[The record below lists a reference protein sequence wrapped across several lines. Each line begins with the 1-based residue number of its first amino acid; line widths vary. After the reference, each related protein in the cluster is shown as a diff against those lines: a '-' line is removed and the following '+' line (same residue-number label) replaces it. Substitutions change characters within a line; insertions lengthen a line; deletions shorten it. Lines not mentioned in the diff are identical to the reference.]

1 MASDLSPESVQVAV
15 VNQVVNEA
23 TFIGGMEDNEP
34 AGSSIKAKEAPSTNE
49 NGATKM
55 SLTSQSSRE
64 REAEVDLGDG
74 EG

>member
-1 MASDLSPESVQVAV
+1 
-15 VNQVVNEA
+15 
-23 TFIGGMEDNEP
+23 MEDNEP
-34 AGSSIKAKEAPSTNE
+34 GSSIKAKEAPSTDE

-64 REAEVDLGDG
+64 REAEVDLGNG